1 MAAIPNGEEFVKTV
15 FMNTS
20 PASSAARFGTTRHS
34 FRRSLPTHVLRELP
48 RLEPEV
54 VATIRRAEDR
64 LREVEVRSEPVNLK
78 RITMQ
83 DLRDFLIA
91 YCACFMAVMAFIA

>member
-1 MAAIPNGEEFVKTV
+1 
-15 FMNTS
+15 MN
-20 PASSAARFGTTRHS
+20 PASAPSAYGHTAYGTARHP
-34 FRRSLPTHVLRELP
+34 FRASLPTHALREMP

-54 VATIRRAEDR
+54 IQAMRRAEER
-64 LREVEVRSEPVNLK
+64 LRQLEVRSEPVNLR

-91 YCACFMAVMAFIA
+91 YCACFMAVMTFIV

>member
-1 MAAIPNGEEFVKTV
+1 MNKTPAFFAAQYGT
-15 FMNTS
+15 
-20 PASSAARFGTTRHS
+20 ARHP
-34 FRRSLPTHVLRELP
+34 FRSSLPRHVLRELP
-48 RLEPEV
+48 RQEPEV
-54 VATIRRAEDR
+54 VSAMRRAEER
-64 LREVEVRSEPVNLK
+64 LREVEIRSEPVNLR

>member
-1 MAAIPNGEEFVKTV
+1 MNRSFANAA
-15 FMNTS
+15 
-20 PASSAARFGTTRHS
+20 SAAYGTTRHP
-34 FRRSLPTHVLRELP
+34 FRASLPRHALRELP

-54 VATIRRAEDR
+54 IAAMRKAEDR
-64 LREVEVRSEPVNLK
+64 LRDMEVRSQPVNLK

>member
-1 MAAIPNGEEFVKTV
+1 MV
-15 FMNTS
+15 
-20 PASSAARFGTTRHS
+20 SAM
-34 FRRSLPTHVLRELP
+34 
-48 RLEPEV
+48 
-54 VATIRRAEDR
+54 RRAEER
-64 LREVEVRSEPVNLK
+64 LREVEIRSEPVNLR

>member
-1 MAAIPNGEEFVKTV
+1 MMNRSPSFATAAYGT
-15 FMNTS
+15 
-20 PASSAARFGTTRHS
+20 ARHP
-34 FRRSLPTHVLRELP
+34 FRASLPTHVLRELP
-48 RLEPEV
+48 KLEPEV
-54 VATIRRAEDR
+54 IAAMRRAEER
-64 LREVEVRSEPVNLK
+64 LREADIRSEPVDLK